1 MINKSLG
8 DLLRCFVRDKPKE
21 LENVLPI
28 AEFAY
33 NSSTKKT
40 TRHSPFEINY
50 EMKPANVLDLS
61 SLPSPKK
68 EHLKATKLA
77 DFIQQLHADIKK

>member
-1 MINKSLG
+1 
-8 DLLRCFVRDKPKE
+8 
-21 LENVLPI
+21 
-28 AEFAY
+28 
-33 NSSTKKT
+33 
-40 TRHSPFEINY
+40 
-50 EMKPANVLDLS
+50 MKPANVLDLS